1 MDRSQRQYADSPGP
15 RNKLGWLS
23 LPESPG
29 AAMVPPMFKTG
40 PAAAFLALSLALCGC
55 SLDVRADASRGV
67 ARFFEAVHSGDRKA
81 FEAAI
86 DRPALR
92 ADIRD
97 QLAQLGKAKGLDV
110 GEGASE
116 FALDRMITPGAFQ
129 PVEART
135 GRLLP
140 VAPTAAQIALAMKV
154 RDKTH
159 VCITDLGKDRCV
171 LVFAKRRG
179 DWRLVAMQA
188 TDLKIEVPAAP
199 AKAK

>member
-1 MDRSQRQYADSPGP
+1 
-15 RNKLGWLS
+15 
-23 LPESPG
+23 
-29 AAMVPPMFKTG
+29 MVRRMLRKG
-40 PAAAFLALSLALCGC
+40 PAAAFLAITCALGAC
-55 SLDVRADASRGV
+55 SLDVRADASQGI
-67 ARFFEAVHSGDRKA
+67 ARFFEAVHKGDRKA

-92 ADIRD
+92 SDLSD

-140 VAPTAAQIALAMKV
+140 VAPTAAQIALTMKV

-159 VCITDLGKDRCV
+159 VCVTDPGKDRCV
-171 LVFAKRRG
+171 LSFAKRG
-179 DWRLVAMQA
+179 GGWRLVAMQA
-188 TDLKIEVPAAP
+188 TDLKIEVPPVP
-199 AKAK
+199 AKGK

>member
-1 MDRSQRQYADSPGP
+1 
-15 RNKLGWLS
+15 
-23 LPESPG
+23 
-29 AAMVPPMFKTG
+29 MVPAMLKTG
-40 PAAAFLALSLALCGC
+40 PAAAFLAIAFALSAC

-67 ARFFEAVHSGDRKA
+67 ARFFDAVHRGDRKA

-92 ADIRD
+92 ADLRD
-97 QLAQLGKAKGLDV
+97 QLAELGKAKGLDV

-135 GRLLP
+135 GRVLP
-140 VAPTAAQIALAMKV
+140 VAPTAAQIALTMKV

-159 VCITDLGKDRCV
+159 VCVTDPGKDRCV
-171 LVFAKRRG
+171 LAFAKRLG
-179 DWRLVAMQA
+179 GWRLVAMQA

-199 AKAK
+199 AKGKRP

>member
-1 MDRSQRQYADSPGP
+1 
-15 RNKLGWLS
+15 
-23 LPESPG
+23 
-29 AAMVPPMFKTG
+29 MVRLMLKKG
-40 PAAAFLALSLALCGC
+40 PAAAFLALSLALGGC

-67 ARFFEAVHSGDRKA
+67 ARFFDAVHQGDRRA

-92 ADIRD
+92 SDLSD

-116 FALDRMITPGAFQ
+116 FALDRMITPQAFQ

-140 VAPTAAQIALAMKV
+140 VAPTAAQIALTMKI

-159 VCITDLGKDRCV
+159 VCVTDPGRDRCV
-171 LVFAKRRG
+171 LTFAKRG
-179 DWRLVAMQA
+179 LTWRLVAMQA

-199 AKAK
+199 AKGK